1 MPSWCPCAKPETSTG
16 ASHACRPYGAGMAQ
30 GPDLSAEVF
39 PGSNSMPFVFTSPAD
54 SKEDATKWLSGLKI
68 LHQEAMSAST
78 PTIIE
83 RY

>member
-1 MPSWCPCAKPETSTG
+1 MVSPERGT
-16 ASHACRPYGAGMAQ
+16 AF
-30 GPDLSAEVF
+30 LF
-39 PGSNSMPFVFTSPAD
+39 LFVSPAD

-83 RY
+83 RCWLLPVYLSSLTRSFCSL